1 MSSVDGNTNMDM
13 EMEQSWS
20 DRLVA
25 KGRKSPFLVA
35 STYAICNIVYYNY
48 VYDIYYRYTWCT
60 YFCTGVATL
69 IGICGYG
76 AYSFKN
82 RKISTQMY
90 LLQLRVTAQGAAIVC
105 LTGGMVYH
113 MVRKYILHEKD
124 EPWCWTL

>member
-35 STYAICNIVYYNY
+35 S
-48 VYDIYYRYTWCT
+48 
-60 YFCTGVATL
+60 VATL

-124 EPWCWTL
+124 EP